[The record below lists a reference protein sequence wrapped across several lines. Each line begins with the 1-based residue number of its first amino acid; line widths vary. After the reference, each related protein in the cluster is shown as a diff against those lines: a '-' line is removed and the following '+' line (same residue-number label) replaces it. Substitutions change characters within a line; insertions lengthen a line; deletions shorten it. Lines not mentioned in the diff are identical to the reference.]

1 VVRDNEAKARL
12 PKHGYA
18 VQRRGQRR
26 HSGLKHVDFTDDKRP
41 WRFPNDNWRLAAN
54 RERVPPIHRTC
65 RSRLRTWPRPISR
78 PARTWFRSRLAR
90 ASSTAPKA
98 GTLSPAGIC

>member
-1 VVRDNEAKARL
+1 MHRLTSTGITSALILTVSGSALAVVRDNEAKARL

-41 WRFPNDNWRLAAN
+41 
-54 RERVPPIHRTC
+54 
-65 RSRLRTWPRPISR
+65 
-78 PARTWFRSRLAR
+78 
-90 ASSTAPKA
+90 
-98 GTLSPAGIC
+98 